1 MFSMFSEEFMKLFTI
16 VCFIYFITI
25 IEVFV
30 IRAKDMLS
38 KSLVEI
44 QLYLATILLIVGI
57 FIELMCNWIV
67 QEVIR

>member
-1 MFSMFSEEFMKLFTI
+1 MFSEEFMKIVAI

-38 KSLVEI
+38 KSLVQI

-57 FIELMCNWIV
+57 FMELMCSIGIV
-67 QEVIR
+67 LRR

>member
-1 MFSMFSEEFMKLFTI
+1 MFSEDFIKLFTI

-38 KSLVEI
+38 KSLVQI

-57 FIELMCNWIV
+57 FMELMCSIGIV
-67 QEVIR
+67 LRR

>member
-1 MFSMFSEEFMKLFTI
+1 MFSEDFMKLFAI

-38 KSLVEI
+38 KSLIEI
-44 QLYLATILLIVGI
+44 QLYLGTILLMVGI
-57 FIELMCNWIV
+57 FIELICR
-67 QEVIR
+67 IR

>member
-1 MFSMFSEEFMKLFTI
+1 MFNFSEDFMKLFTI

-38 KSLVEI
+38 KSLIEI
-44 QLYLATILLIVGI
+44 QLYLGTILLMVGI
-57 FIELMCNWIV
+57 FIELMC
-67 QEVIR
+67 RFG

>member
-1 MFSMFSEEFMKLFTI
+1 MFSEEFMKIFAI

-38 KSLVEI
+38 KSLIEI
-44 QLYLATILLIVGI
+44 QLYLGTILLMVGI
-57 FIELMCNWIV
+57 FIELMC
-67 QEVIR
+67 RFG